1 MKPLDDEPLDLLI
14 VGFRVLVVEPEA
26 DHLLGC
32 LEQVEGDV
40 KTGANEAVVD
50 RFHKRN
56 SIAC

>member
-14 VGFRVLVVEPEA
+14 VGFRVLAAEPEA
-26 DHLLGC
+26 DHLLGR